1 MNIHDI
7 TPEEALKRSA
17 EARQIIEAPLFLEA
31 RKFLD
36 DQLAELRRSVP
47 ISQTDMHTRLIL
59 MEQLAR
65 KFYGFF
71 ELLAQT
77 GRMREVD
84 LAEAERR
91 RSLMERGLAIFQ
103 RQGRGSL

>member
-1 MNIHDI
+1 MNIRDI
-7 TPEEALKRSA
+7 PPEEAFRRSA
-17 EARQIIEAPLFLEA
+17 EARQIIESPLFVEA

-59 MEQLAR
+59 MEQIAR

-77 GRMREVD
+77 GQMRQVE
-84 LAEAERR
+84 LADQERR
-91 RSLMERGLAIFQ
+91 RTLMERGLAVFQ
-103 RQGRGSL
+103 RQGRGGL